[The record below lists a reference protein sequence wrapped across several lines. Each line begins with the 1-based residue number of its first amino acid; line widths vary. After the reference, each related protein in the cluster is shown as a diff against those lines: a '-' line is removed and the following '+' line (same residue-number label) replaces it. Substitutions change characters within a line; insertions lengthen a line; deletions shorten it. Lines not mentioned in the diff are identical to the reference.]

1 MLPFPLPALPRSL
14 RLAALAALV
23 AIGAP
28 SASAQTPE
36 AKQKAVDRLRVDF
49 FLDAELPGVYR
60 SHAITRV
67 LDRDDT
73 QDSEAFLAPRFTIR
87 AEARLPKSAEVVVE
101 IENARLRANLFDDD
115 TWGTR
120 ANRVV
125 PGRADEFRALLEQA
139 YLRVDNLFWD
149 QLSVKIGLQD
159 FALALRGPGDSFFAD
174 LQESE
179 FALVSP
185 VAEAVVP
192 GSLYGMRPPAGTA
205 PAAAGIF
212 RDHAAAGGARVT
224 WNVARKSLLFVDA
237 FFFTTLEGST
247 LRADERFYGINADLL
262 IPLTEERPSLVN
274 VILAGIDNDR
284 TGSQIW
290 TAGLGLDF
298 SPMTPENL
306 DIYLE
311 AYGQWGRYADTPDHG
326 VHQRAFAGRIGAK
339 VPLPLPLKPAL
350 EGSVWLLSGDH
361 GNPGDRTNRDFV
373 SYENINETLVVEN
386 ALYGLDIDSN
396 YFSPRLKATATAK
409 VLNPD
414 DLHFELL
421 YAWFRFYREPDYAG
435 GPVRRDPGRNLGHEI
450 DLRVKFDFSEHASFS
465 IFAGALLDSQ
475 WLAAQDAFNART
487 RRAFVG
493 GVQIQVGF

>member
-1 MLPFPLPALPRSL
+1 MLPFPIRAFSRSL
-14 RLAALAALV
+14 RLAALLALV
-23 AIGAP
+23 ALGAP
-28 SASAQTPE
+28 LASGQTPE
-36 AKQKAVDRLRVDF
+36 AKQKAADRLRIDF
-49 FLDAELPGVYR
+49 FLDAELPGAYR
-60 SHAITRV
+60 SRAITRV
-67 LDRDDT
+67 LDRDSSEDA
-73 QDSEAFLAPRFTIR
+73 EAFLAPRFTIR
-87 AEARLPKSAEVVVE
+87 AEARLPKSAQVVVE
-101 IENARLRANLFDDD
+101 IENARLRSDLFDSD

-159 FALALRGPGDSFFAD
+159 FALSLRGPGDSFFAD
-174 LQESE
+174 LQDSE

-185 VAEAVVP
+185 VAEAVIP
-192 GSLYGMRPPAGTA
+192 GSLYGMREPDGTT

-212 RDHAAAGGARVT
+212 RDRSDAGGARVT
-224 WNVARKSLLFVDA
+224 WNVAKKSLLFVDA
-237 FFFTTLEGST
+237 FFFTTLEGGV
-247 LRADERFYGINADLL
+247 RHADERFYGINADLL

-274 VILAGIDNDR
+274 VIFTGIENDR
-284 TGSQIW
+284 TGSHIW

-298 SPMTPENL
+298 APMTPENL

-311 AYGQWGRYADTPDHG
+311 LYGQWGRYADTPDHG
-326 VHQRAFAGRIGAK
+326 IHQRAFAGRVGAK
-339 VPLPLPLKPAL
+339 IPLPLPLKPTL
-350 EGSVWLLSGDH
+350 EGSVWLLSGDRGSSDGH
-361 GNPGDRTNRDFV
+361 TNHDFV
-373 SYENINETLVVEN
+373 SYENINEALVVED

-421 YAWFRFYREPDYAG
+421 YAWFRFYREPDHGG
-435 GPVRRDPGRNLGHEI
+435 GPARRNPGRNLGHEV

-475 WLAAQDAFNART
+475 WLAARDAFNART

-493 GVQIQVGF
+493 GVQVNVGF